1 MFGRRTT
8 QRHKDLEKMIG
19 TKLHKLVDSAML
31 LGSWQSSVVILPAE
45 IQPPTSLYRFAADE
59 YVLDDAGADRWSLS
73 DKGELSLWF
82 TVPPDPDIPGLE
94 NGAASEECYY
104 AFHTDDGRVVLSNDD
119 SSYVQLLSRESHS
132 L

>member
-8 QRHKDLEKMIG
+8 QRHKELENRIG
-19 TKLHKLVDSAML
+19 AKLYKIVDSAML
-31 LGSWQSSVVILPAE
+31 IGSWRGSVVELSAG
-45 IQPPTSLYRFAADE
+45 IQPPSARYRFATDE
-59 YVLDDAGADRWSLS
+59 YVLDDAEADRWSLS
-73 DKGELSLWF
+73 EKGELSLWF

-94 NGAASEECYY
+94 DGAASEECYY

-119 SSYVQLLSRESHS
+119 TSYVQLLSREV